1 MKILGHNFLAS
12 DFTKGLTP
20 LWRTAGARQQ
30 RTLANIWKHIEGI
43 GCRIVKPIDAEGKNW
58 NIVVDGGSDVPPP
71 DGFTFPW
78 DPIYPFKVFAS
89 PDAEGDLT
97 KIKVRDG
104 LWVWYDTN
112 GVRSDDVDTDDAVT
126 SIHCGG
132 VAGGDYDGD
141 PNGVVTLTPTLAANT
156 DYWVYVQLDWDEYRL
171 SSGTLN
177 VKFGETPP
185 DPDTGGNIGRICYK
199 LLARVSTNDDAHIS
213 TVTQVWRGGYIL
225 DHESFQQFRVLQ
237 ISNTEVVIMG
247 GNWQYSFRR
256 WDGSSAYEE
265 EFTFEDV
272 QSSADILWNG
282 GDEDSDNRV
291 SEVFEVTQNVDFW
304 LELDMTSY
312 TGSSGSGVLKVI
324 AQESGGV
331 PSDPTFATDKYY
343 KKIARVE
350 WNGISSII
358 DRIRQYHS
366 GSVVTV
372 MPYPVIGSDTTINP
386 MGTSADS
393 STWRS
398 GYQTNLVIRRWRTDI
413 SGATVRTF
421 WHDETY
427 DVDGRLQFVDE
438 ETLDANVTFA
448 LP

>member
-1 MKILGHNFLAS
+1 
-12 DFTKGLTP
+12 
-20 LWRTAGARQQ
+20 
-30 RTLANIWKHIEGI
+30 
-43 GCRIVKPIDAEGKNW
+43 
-58 NIVVDGGSDVPPP
+58 
-71 DGFTFPW
+71 
-78 DPIYPFKVFAS
+78 
-89 PDAEGDLT
+89 
-97 KIKVRDG
+97 
-104 LWVWYDTN
+104 
-112 GVRSDDVDTDDAVT
+112 
-126 SIHCGG
+126 
-132 VAGGDYDGD
+132 
-141 PNGVVTLTPTLAANT
+141 TLAANT

-185 DPDTGGNIGRICYK
+185 DPDTGGNIGRIRYK

-331 PSDPTFATDKYY
+331 PSDPTF
-343 KKIARVE
+343 
-350 WNGISSII
+350 
-358 DRIRQYHS
+358 
-366 GSVVTV
+366 
-372 MPYPVIGSDTTINP
+372 
-386 MGTSADS
+386 
-393 STWRS
+393 
-398 GYQTNLVIRRWRTDI
+398 
-413 SGATVRTF
+413 
-421 WHDETY
+421 
-427 DVDGRLQFVDE
+427 
-438 ETLDANVTFA
+438 
-448 LP
+448 